1 MNGSLDTQL
10 NSASQRNTSA
20 AAASSTGSS
29 ARSSR
34 PGMFTRLLADFGLKP
49 QTSPMALVRSGS
61 SVTFDSIPFV
71 DQFGNSV
78 DPDDP
83 DSLRR
88 TEEGHRGRRPQ
99 ANDPYLTREMEL
111 SSNQGTSQLM
121 TGFKKRAAEHLLLTD
136 QLRIGILSGE
146 VETPGNRSYVLKK
159 RLEEQRKEQGLEDPS
174 MWLQEVRTH
183 MARSQDGDAARL
195 VAQARAMTEGEGQE
209 GRKHVELKSPFGP
222 DVKPFAP
229 PKVNR
234 STNTV
239 QTTKVSVDGD
249 AKQATLAAARTAQKL
264 DLSQLAVAELT
275 RSAGKIGAKKA
286 AATPEF
292 KSEMGQKPALD
303 GKPEAD
309 KPVAQKVTV
318 NARPQPTRSDL
329 LAQLRAK
336 TGGTA
341 RSSAWSGA
349 GTVRED
355 DGGLQTTAK
364 LTTPKAVAN
373 VTVERSNETAAEI
386 AKQSEQD
393 APQRQG
399 RGSRLASRPESAQ
412 ADRGAFTRQA
422 RAATPSNPS
431 PVTVE
436 TASNQTVTQSAAAA
450 ASAGQARSRV
460 ASMERSGWHVHT
472 PSGKTAPT
480 ASDRSAEGVKQAKA
494 GQKSVKPSARD
505 AKNAAT
511 SSNTSK
517 PKAARTDDSGSI
529 KPANAKPNVINN
541 LSAALGAKVGRG
553 TPSSAQGLQNLQEL
567 MQKVSSQAK
576 VLKGDGVV
584 RLQVALKPA
593 KLGNVLL
600 NVIRSNGKY
609 IIKMTVDRA
618 DATRSLEQHLPALRE
633 HLNSQ
638 GIQVDRVE
646 VETGQT
652 RQQDSAADQQR
663 RDAAERQAQRRN
675 ASSRN
680 GQSRR
685 EMADAES
692 DPEAGQRPL
701 RTGLNTVEYTG

>member
-10 NSASQRNTSA
+10 NSATQRNTTVASA
-20 AAASSTGSS
+20 PSPGSS

-34 PGMFTRLLADFGLKP
+34 PGMFTRLLADFGLKQ
-49 QTSPMALVRSGS
+49 QTQPMALVRSGS

-88 TEEGHRGRRPQ
+88 TEESHRGRRPQ
-99 ANDPYLTREMEL
+99 TNDPHLSREMQL
-111 SSNQGTSQLM
+111 SSNQGTAQLM

-195 VAQARAMTEGEGQE
+195 VAQARAMVDGEGQDAS
-209 GRKHVELKSPFGP
+209 KHIELKSPFGP

-239 QTTKVSVDGD
+239 QTTKVSGDGD
-249 AKQATLAAARTAQKL
+249 AKPASQAGVKSAQKL
-264 DLSQLAVAELT
+264 DLSQLAVAQLT
-275 RSAGKIGAKKA
+275 KAAGKISAKKA
-286 AATPEF
+286 ASPEF
-292 KSEMGQKPALD
+292 KSEMGQKPALAD
-303 GKPEAD
+303 KSEAD
-309 KPVAQKVTV
+309 QPVAQKVSV
-318 NARPQPTRSDL
+318 SARPQPTRSDL

-341 RSSAWSGA
+341 RASAWSGA

-355 DGGLQTTAK
+355 DSGLQPASK
-364 LTTPKAVAN
+364 LTTPKAVSN
-373 VTVERSNETAAEI
+373 VSVERSNETAAEL
-386 AKQSEQD
+386 AKQTEQD
-393 APQRQG
+393 SSQRQG
-399 RGSRLASRPESAQ
+399 RGSRMASRPESAQ
-412 ADRGAFTRQA
+412 ADRGAFTRQS
-422 RAATPSNPS
+422 RAPAPSTQP

-436 TASNQTVTQSAAAA
+436 SASSQTGTRSAAAAA

-460 ASMERSGWHVHT
+460 ASMERSGWHVHA
-472 PSGKTAPT
+472 PSGKSAPT

-494 GQKSVKPSARD
+494 GQKSAKPSARS
-505 AKNAAT
+505 AQESAT
-511 SSNTSK
+511 STNTGK
-517 PKAARTDDSGSI
+517 PKAMHAEDAADV
-529 KPANAKPNVINN
+529 KPAGAKPNVINN
-541 LSAALGAKVGRG
+541 LSAALGARVGKG
-553 TPSSAQGLQNLQEL
+553 APSSAQGLQNLQEL

-633 HLNSQ
+633 HLSSQ

-652 RQQDSAADQQR
+652 RQQDATADQQR

-675 ASSRN
+675 ATSRN

-685 EMADAES
+685 EQADV
-692 DPEAGQRPL
+692 DPGEDSGQRPL
-701 RTGLNTVEYTG
+701 RTGLNTIEYTG